1 MAITRLT
8 DVIQPEVFT
17 EYVQQRSTERSALVQ
32 SGIIERNAEFDELA
46 SGPNTL
52 INMPFWNDLNGDAEI
67 ITDTGEF
74 TPSGI
79 TSSKDV
85 ARKHMRGKAW
95 GANGLSA
102 LLSGADPMGAIANLV
117 ADYWNRQD
125 QKLLVN
131 TLDGAFSGE
140 NMSEK
145 TLDISGEDGNAGI
158 LTGETFLDAVQ
169 VMGDAK
175 DTVTGVMMHSYVE
188 NHLAKRGL
196 IEYIPEAEGNPRVPF
211 FMNKRVIVDDALGFN
226 TEDLIGSVYIFG
238 QGAVAKGLGSHPNII
253 STETDRNRMSKSG
266 EEFLINR
273 QIQLLHPR
281 GVKWTESSVAS
292 DFPTNAEV
300 ATGANW
306 ERVYEPKQLRI
317 VKFTFRTGTPEV

>member
-1 MAITRLT
+1 MVTRLE

-17 EYVQQRSTERSALVQ
+17 EYVQNRSTERSALIQ
-32 SGIIERNAEFDELA
+32 SGIIERNAEFDALA

-52 INMPFWNDLNGDAEI
+52 INMPFWNDLDGDAEI

-74 TPSGI
+74 TPGKI
-79 TSSKDV
+79 TSNKDV

-125 QKLLVN
+125 QKLLIS
-131 TLDGAFSGE
+131 TLDGAFAAT
-140 NMSEK
+140 NMAEK
-145 TLDISGEDGNAGI
+145 TLDISAETGEAGI

-175 DTVTGVMMHSYVE
+175 DTVTGVMMNSYVE

-196 IEYIPEAEGNPRVPF
+196 IEYIPESEGNPRVPF
-211 FMNKRVIVDDALGFN
+211 FLNKRVIVDDALAFDTAN
-226 TEDLIGSVYIFG
+226 LIGSVYIFG
-238 QGAVAKGLGSHPNII
+238 TGAIAKGLGSHPSIVP
-253 STETDRNRMSKSG
+253 TETYRNQMSKSG
-266 EEFLINR
+266 EEVLINR

-281 GVKWTESSVAS
+281 GVKWNEAAVAAE
-292 DFPTNAEV
+292 FPTNAEV
-300 ATGANW
+300 ATGTNW
-306 ERVYEPKQLRI
+306 TRVYEPKQLRI
-317 VKFTFRTGTPEV
+317 VKFTFRTGTPAV